1 MSSITVVKKGSEQTE
16 HVRTEDSLSLLVY
29 IRSYTDGVPA
39 GTFLTLPSRERY
51 EFCGLDQMLLL
62 MEDLMDS
69 ACRTEAASG
78 HRYLCQKPYL
88 FQREAHSPAEAA
100 SGAACLSV
108 EKVTF
113 TVQVC
118 YRRNR
123 SMQGRLTIQK
133 DQKQESLSFRSALE
147 LMRMMHEYLGTEM
160 RKREGRTGS

>member
-16 HVRTEDSLSLLVY
+16 HVRTEDSLSLLVH

-69 ACRTEAASG
+69 ACGTEAASG

-88 FQREAHSPAEAA
+88 FRREAHPPAETA
-100 SGAACLSV
+100 SGGAACLSG

-123 SMQGRLTIQK
+123 SMQGRLTVQM
-133 DQKQESLSFRSALE
+133 DQKQESISFR
-147 LMRMMHEYLGTEM
+147 
-160 RKREGRTGS
+160 